1 MKFYKTKENNLFNLD
16 EITAIYRDPTDDIY
30 RVATVGG
37 QIFSV
42 PELDE
47 EDVDKM
53 MEYNNYFI
61 D

>member
-1 MKFYKTKENNLFNLD
+1 MKFYRTKENNLFNLD
-16 EITAIYRDPTDDIY
+16 EITAIYRDPPDDIY

-47 EDVDKM
+47 EDIDKM